1 MNRSYASLN
10 NSNTINF
17 FTKLGYGVG
26 EFTSEITGSILVFFF
41 LFFLTNVA
49 GLNAGLAGIILL
61 VGKIW
66 DAINDP
72 IIGWLSDQTRSR
84 WGRRYPWM
92 AIGAIPFGICFT
104 LLWWVPSTDSQMGLF
119 VYYCAIALIYHIAF
133 TAVVLPYATLGAEL
147 TESYDERTSLVSYK
161 AGFSMG
167 GNILGILI
175 ALGTFSLIENPEQR
189 YLTVGTIGGAIAA
202 LSVYF
207 CIWGTYKRFFQVQKK
222 RNQSSRSSSFPLAQ
236 QIRIVLSN
244 RPFLLLVGLYLCS
257 WLGVQVT
264 GNMLSYFVTNW
275 MQLPEIHI
283 PGMALAVLGSGLVMM
298 LLWSY
303 LGKRVGKRIT
313 YCVAVPL
320 TLIAQVGLFFLQPG
334 QVVAMY
340 GIGMLAGAGLAVA
353 YFIPWSMLPDVID
366 LDELKTGE
374 RREGI
379 FYGFM
384 VHLQKVAIAIAIF
397 SVGKVLDF
405 AGFISSSS
413 EQATAPAQPESAL
426 LAIRWL
432 IGPIPSV
439 VLIGG
444 IILALMYPITRPVHE
459 DILLKLS
466 ERKNQ
471 SPQKQTETPLES
483 N

>member
-1 MNRSYASLN
+1 ML
-10 NSNTINF
+10 
-17 FTKLGYGVG
+17 
-26 EFTSEITGSILVFFF
+26 LVFFF

-49 GLNAGLAGIILL
+49 GLNAGLAGTILL

-66 DAINDP
+66 DAVNDP
-72 IIGWLSDQTRSR
+72 IIGWLSDRTQSR

-92 AIGAIPFGICFT
+92 AIGAIPFGICFA
-104 LLWWVPSTDSQMGLF
+104 LLWWVPSTSSQLGLF
-119 VYYCAIALIYHIAF
+119 AYYCAIALIYHVAF
-133 TAVVLPYATLGAEL
+133 TAVVLPYATLGSEL
-147 TESYDERTSLVSYK
+147 TEYYDQRTGLVSYK

-175 ALGTFSLIENPEQR
+175 ALGTFSLIENPEAK
-189 YLTVGTIGGAIAA
+189 YLIVGIIGSAMATV
-202 LSVYF
+202 SVYF
-207 CIWGTYKRFFQVQKK
+207 CIWGTRQRFFQLQKK
-222 RNQSSRSSSFPLAQ
+222 RRQSSRSSRLPLLQ
-236 QIRIVLSN
+236 QLRIVLSN
-244 RPFLLLVGLYLCS
+244 RPFLLLIGLYLCS

-275 MQLPEIHI
+275 MQLPETHI
-283 PGMALAVLGSGLVMM
+283 AGMALAVLGTGLVMM
-298 LLWSY
+298 VLWSY
-303 LGKRVGKRIT
+303 LGKRLGKRIT

-340 GIGMLAGAGLAVA
+340 GVGMLAGAGLAVA

-366 LDELKTGE
+366 LDELKTGQ

-384 VHLQKVAIAIAIF
+384 VHLQKIAIAIAIF
-397 SVGKVLDF
+397 SVGQVLNF
-405 AGFISSSS
+405 AGFMSSSS
-413 EQATAPAQPESAL
+413 EQATSPTQPDSAL

-459 DILLKLS
+459 EILLKLS

-471 SPQKQTETPLES
+471 SDQQATEFPS
-483 N
+483 D

>member
-1 MNRSYASLN
+1 MNRFDLSSG
-10 NSNTINF
+10 NSDPINLS
-17 FTKLGYGVG
+17 TKLAYGVG
-26 EFTSEITGSILVFFF
+26 EFTSEVTGSILVFFF

-49 GLNAGLAGIILL
+49 GLNAGLAGTILL

-66 DAINDP
+66 DAVNDP
-72 IIGWLSDQTRSR
+72 IIGWLSDRTRSR

-104 LLWWVPSTDSQMGLF
+104 LLWWVPSTNSQIGLF
-119 VYYCAIALIYHIAF
+119 IYYSAIGLIYHVAF
-133 TAVVLPYATLGAEL
+133 TTVVLPYATLGSEL
-147 TESYDERTSLVSYK
+147 TEYYDERTSLVSYK
-161 AGFSMG
+161 ARFSMG
-167 GNILGILI
+167 GNILGLLI
-175 ALGTFSLIENPEQR
+175 ALGTFSLIENPEQK
-189 YLTVGTIGGAIAA
+189 YLIVGIIGGAIAT
-202 LSVYF
+202 LSVYLS
-207 CIWGTYKRFFQVQKK
+207 IWGTHQRFFQLQKK
-222 RNQSSRSSSFPLAQ
+222 RNQSLPSPRFSLFQ

-244 RPFLLLVGLYLCS
+244 RPFLLVVGLYLCS

-264 GNMLSYFVTNW
+264 GNILSYFVTTW
-275 MQLPEIHI
+275 MKLGETHI
-283 PGMALAVLGSGLVMM
+283 AGMALTVLSAGLVMM
-298 LLWSY
+298 TLWSY
-303 LGKRVGKRIT
+303 LAKRVGKRLT
-313 YCVAVPL
+313 YCLAVPL

-340 GIGMLAGAGLAVA
+340 GVGMLAGAGLAVA

-366 LDELKTGE
+366 LDELRTGQ

-384 VHLQKVAIAIAIF
+384 VQLQKIAIAIAIF
-397 SVGKVLDF
+397 SVGQVLDF
-405 AGFISSSS
+405 AGFISTSS
-413 EQATAPAQPESAL
+413 EQATDPTQPESAL

-459 DILLKLS
+459 EILLKLS
-466 ERKNQ
+466 ERNNQ
-471 SPQKQTETPLES
+471 SNQEDTGTK
-483 N
+483 